1 MRKQCRD
8 NKLLALDQAFI
19 KKHLREPNS
28 KTYFP
33 VGTRSK
39 TPFLTSAAAVDTQQ
53 MAKIE

>member
-33 VGTRSK
+33 VGTGSK
-39 TPFLTSAAAVDTQQ
+39 TPFLTSAAVVDTQQ